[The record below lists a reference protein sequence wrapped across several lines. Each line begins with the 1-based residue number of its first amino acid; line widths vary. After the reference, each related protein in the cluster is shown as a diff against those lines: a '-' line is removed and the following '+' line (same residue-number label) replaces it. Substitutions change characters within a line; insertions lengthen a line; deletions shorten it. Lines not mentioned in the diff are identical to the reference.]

1 MPQTDLKSQPEVAPK
16 PHGASPWWRR
26 DRLAEGHLYPVGAVG
41 TSGHRDALG
50 GCSIEEMG
58 FGIVLHATLAIPCS
72 QETLRLQPS
81 GGFPHPEKA
90 SW

>member
-1 MPQTDLKSQPEVAPK
+1 MVPK
-16 PHGASPWWRR
+16 PHGASPWWRG
-26 DRLAEGHLYPVGAVG
+26 DRLAEDQLYPAGAVG

-50 GCSIEEMG
+50 CCSIEEMG
-58 FGIVLHATLAIPCS
+58 PDIVLHATLAISWS
-72 QETLRLQPS
+72 QETLRLQSP